1 MSKQITVPLEVYVR
15 LQELASLATY
25 NYCEQDSEKTRAEDT
40 QAVQVSAPEEADI
53 EVKEHA
59 ALSQQDDCRQS
70 ESDPRHPWSLTN
82 TDGASLLD
90 ERRVLRPEAAELYF
104 TLLPLIAQEFVQQQQ
119 ALVAAY
125 RNTPKPGVARALM
138 RPSNQRLIP
147 LTEVPHENR
156 RIAAR
161 IEKEFYTDVPESRRI
176 YGVLPGVMDYMMR
189 HDLNYETILNIIES
203 PDSTVV
209 QESAQENRYGREVT
223 LYTNEGLGYQVVLNP
238 LTVEVLALRPLTASA
253 GGYQLSFE
261 AQSQLK
267 ALGLTSE
274 YITRILDEADNRQPI
289 PGTNR
294 TVYSL
299 NGYQVEFS
307 HAEQQVIRI
316 GRGSAVSRNPF
327 ESQPRMSGKKKQRG
341 RKIPHDVD
349 EFIQLLQEHGFT
361 VTMGGKHYDIRHEA
375 LAPGLKA
382 VTSVTPSD
390 SQRWHLNSAR
400 QIRNTFG
407 IDLRYADP
415 RDSVRGVISGD
426 SAPGNIATKPASPQ
440 AVASEGAGSE
450 STDPDLSTSMK
461 ISEG

>member
-1 MSKQITVPLEVYVR
+1 MSAKQITVPLEVYVR
-15 LQELASLATY
+15 LQELASLAGY
-25 NYCEQDSEKTRAEDT
+25 SYREAEDSEAAERTWD
-40 QAVQVSAPEEADI
+40 
-53 EVKEHA
+53 
-59 ALSQQDDCRQS
+59 
-70 ESDPRHPWSLTN
+70 LTN
-82 TDGASLLD
+82 DEGASLLD
-90 ERRVLRPEAAELYF
+90 EDGAIRPEAAELYF
-104 TLLPLIAQEFVQQQQ
+104 TLMPLIAHEFVQQQQ
-119 ALVAAY
+119 ALVEAY
-125 RNTPKPGVARALM
+125 RKTPKPAAARAKI

-147 LTEVPHENR
+147 LTEVPLENQ

-161 IEKEFYTDVPESRRI
+161 IEQEFYGEVPESRRI

-189 HDLNYETILNIIES
+189 HDLGYPLLLEIIES
-203 PDSTVV
+203 PESVV
-209 QESAQENRYGREVT
+209 REETAEENRYGREVT
-223 LYTNEGLGYQVVLNP
+223 LYTHEDLGYQVVLNP
-238 LTVEVLALRPLTASA
+238 LTVEVLALRPLKASA
-253 GGYQLSFE
+253 GGYQLSPD

-289 PGTNR
+289 PGTSR

-307 HAEQQVIRI
+307 HSEQQVIRI
-316 GRGSAVSRNPF
+316 ARGVAANRNPF
-327 ESQPRMSGKKKQRG
+327 ESQPRMSGRKRQRG

-349 EFIQLLQEHGFT
+349 EFVQLLQEHGFT

-375 LAPGLKA
+375 LAPGQKA

-415 RDSVRGVISGD
+415 RDSVRGIVQGTNPANNPAKDALPAED
-426 SAPGNIATKPASPQ
+426 SA
-440 AVASEGAGSE
+440 SE
-450 STDPDLSTSMK
+450 SRAGT
-461 ISEG
+461 E

>member
-1 MSKQITVPLEVYVR
+1 MSAKQITVPLEVYVR
-15 LQELASLATY
+15 LQELASLAGY
-25 NYCEQDSEKTRAEDT
+25 SYREAEDG
-40 QAVQVSAPEEADI
+40 EAAERTWD
-53 EVKEHA
+53 
-59 ALSQQDDCRQS
+59 
-70 ESDPRHPWSLTN
+70 LTN
-82 TDGASLLD
+82 DEGASLLD
-90 ERRVLRPEAAELYF
+90 EHGAIRPEAAELYF
-104 TLLPLIAQEFVQQQQ
+104 TLMPLIAHEFVQQKQ
-119 ALVAAY
+119 ALVEAY
-125 RNTPKPGVARALM
+125 RKTPKPAAARAKI

-147 LTEVPHENR
+147 LTEVPLENQ

-161 IEKEFYTDVPESRRI
+161 IEQEFYGEVPESRRI

-189 HDLNYETILNIIES
+189 HDLGYPLLLEIIES
-203 PDSTVV
+203 PESVV
-209 QESAQENRYGREVT
+209 REETAEENRYGREVT
-223 LYTNEGLGYQVVLNP
+223 LYTHEDLGYQVVLNP
-238 LTVEVLALRPLTASA
+238 LTVEVLALRPLKASA
-253 GGYQLSFE
+253 GGYQLSPD

-289 PGTNR
+289 PGTSR

-307 HAEQQVIRI
+307 HSEQQVIRI
-316 GRGSAVSRNPF
+316 ARGVAANRNPF
-327 ESQPRMSGKKKQRG
+327 ESQPRMSGRKRQRG

-349 EFIQLLQEHGFT
+349 EFVQLLQEHGFT

-375 LAPGLKA
+375 LAPGQKA

-415 RDSVRGVISGD
+415 RDSVRGIVQGTNPANNSAKDALPAED
-426 SAPGNIATKPASPQ
+426 SA
-440 AVASEGAGSE
+440 SE
-450 STDPDLSTSMK
+450 SSAET
-461 ISEG
+461 E

>member
-1 MSKQITVPLEVYVR
+1 MSAKQITVPLEVYVR
-15 LQELASLATY
+15 LQELASLAGY
-25 NYCEQDSEKTRAEDT
+25 SYREAEDRE
-40 QAVQVSAPEEADI
+40 AVERIWD
-53 EVKEHA
+53 
-59 ALSQQDDCRQS
+59 
-70 ESDPRHPWSLTN
+70 LTN
-82 TDGASLLD
+82 DEGASLLD
-90 ERRVLRPEAAELYF
+90 ERGAIRPEAAELYF
-104 TLLPLIAQEFVQQQQ
+104 TLMPLIAHEFVQQQQ
-119 ALVAAY
+119 ALVEAY
-125 RNTPKPGVARALM
+125 RKTPKPAAARAKI

-147 LTEVPHENR
+147 LTEVPLENQ

-161 IEKEFYTDVPESRRI
+161 IEQEFYGEVPESRRI

-189 HDLNYETILNIIES
+189 HDLGYPLLLEIIES
-203 PDSTVV
+203 P
-209 QESAQENRYGREVT
+209 ESMVREETAEENRYGREVT
-223 LYTNEGLGYQVVLNP
+223 LYTHEDLGYQVVLNP
-238 LTVEVLALRPLTASA
+238 LTVEVLALRPLKASA
-253 GGYQLSFE
+253 GGYQLSPD

-289 PGTNR
+289 PGTSR

-307 HAEQQVIRI
+307 HSEQQVIRI
-316 GRGSAVSRNPF
+316 ARGVAANRNPF
-327 ESQPRMSGKKKQRG
+327 ESQPRMSGRKRQRG

-349 EFIQLLQEHGFT
+349 EFVQLLQEHGFT

-375 LAPGLKA
+375 LAPGQKA

-415 RDSVRGVISGD
+415 RDSVRGIVRGANPANNPSKDALPAED
-426 SAPGNIATKPASPQ
+426 SA
-440 AVASEGAGSE
+440 SE
-450 STDPDLSTSMK
+450 SIAGT
-461 ISEG
+461 E

>member
-1 MSKQITVPLEVYVR
+1 MSAKQITVPLEVYVR
-15 LQELASLATY
+15 LQELASLAGY
-25 NYCEQDSEKTRAEDT
+25 SYREAEDG
-40 QAVQVSAPEEADI
+40 EAAERIWD
-53 EVKEHA
+53 
-59 ALSQQDDCRQS
+59 
-70 ESDPRHPWSLTN
+70 LTN
-82 TDGASLLD
+82 DEGASLLA
-90 ERRVLRPEAAELYF
+90 EHGAIRPEAAELYF
-104 TLLPLIAQEFVQQQQ
+104 TLMPLIAHEFVQQQQ
-119 ALVAAY
+119 ALVEAY
-125 RNTPKPGVARALM
+125 RKTPKPAAARAKI

-147 LTEVPHENR
+147 LTEVPLENQ

-161 IEKEFYTDVPESRRI
+161 IEQEFYGEVPESRRI

-189 HDLNYETILNIIES
+189 HDLGYPLLLEIIES
-203 PDSTVV
+203 P
-209 QESAQENRYGREVT
+209 ESMVREETAEENRYGREVT
-223 LYTNEGLGYQVVLNP
+223 LYTHEDLGYQVVLNP
-238 LTVEVLALRPLTASA
+238 LTVEVLALRPLKASA
-253 GGYQLSFE
+253 GGYQLSPD

-289 PGTNR
+289 PGTSR

-307 HAEQQVIRI
+307 HSEQQVIRI
-316 GRGSAVSRNPF
+316 ARGVAANRNPF
-327 ESQPRMSGKKKQRG
+327 ESQPRMSGRKRQRG

-349 EFIQLLQEHGFT
+349 EFVQLLQEHGFT

-375 LAPGLKA
+375 LAPGQKA

-415 RDSVRGVISGD
+415 RDSVRGIVQGTNPANNSAKDALPAED
-426 SAPGNIATKPASPQ
+426 SA
-440 AVASEGAGSE
+440 SE
-450 STDPDLSTSMK
+450 SSAGT
-461 ISEG
+461 E